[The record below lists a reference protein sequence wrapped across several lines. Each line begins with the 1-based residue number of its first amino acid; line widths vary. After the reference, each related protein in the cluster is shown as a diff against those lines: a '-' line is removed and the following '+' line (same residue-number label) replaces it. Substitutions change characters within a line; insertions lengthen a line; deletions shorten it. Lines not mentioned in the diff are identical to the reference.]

1 MTVSRILVHRHDDN
15 LDDEVRAALSGS
27 GLTKASI
34 HFHSELRS
42 TINAAVSF
50 QPSLVIIEVTE
61 NLEEL
66 KTLVEET
73 LAVVPEATILGVY
86 DVNRIPPGQSE
97 SALMIQALRLGVEDF
112 MRRPIAATDFQQVI
126 KTRLNA
132 RRTRTVN
139 HGKVVSFISNK
150 GGVGKSTTAINTAI
164 ELATRH
170 SDRVALIDCSLQM
183 GVCAVQ
189 LNLQPEATLVDA
201 WQERERLDEQ
211 LLEQL
216 MTVHN
221 TGLHVLAAPANA
233 IDAAEIDDAF
243 LSRILLMARR
253 TYDYVI
259 IDTFPM
265 FDRTVMTILDLT
277 DEAMIIVENVVPTL
291 QMIKGF
297 FTLLEEFDFPIER
310 QNIVLNRFATKSGA
324 PSVSEVARYLNRDPD
339 YVIPFSPK
347 LLTAANTG
355 VPFIKNAPRWNK
367 SATALR
373 NMARDIANDGEP
385 SAKLMTQTNLENGEE
400 SPHRSINP
408 RQGNVENE

>member
-1 MTVSRILVHRHDDN
+1 
-15 LDDEVRAALSGS
+15 
-27 GLTKASI
+27 
-34 HFHSELRS
+34 
-42 TINAAVSF
+42 
-50 QPSLVIIEVTE
+50 
-61 NLEEL
+61 
-66 KTLVEET
+66 
-73 LAVVPEATILGVY
+73 
-86 DVNRIPPGQSE
+86 
-97 SALMIQALRLGVEDF
+97 
-112 MRRPIAATDFQQVI
+112 
-126 KTRLNA
+126 
-132 RRTRTVN
+132 
-139 HGKVVSFISNK
+139 
-150 GGVGKSTTAINTAI
+150 
-164 ELATRH
+164 
-170 SDRVALIDCSLQM
+170 
-183 GVCAVQ
+183 
-189 LNLQPEATLVDA
+189 
-201 WQERERLDEQ
+201 
-211 LLEQL
+211 
-216 MTVHN
+216 
-221 TGLHVLAAPANA
+221 
-233 IDAAEIDDAF
+233 
-243 LSRILLMARR
+243 MARR

-385 SAKLMTQTNLENGEE
+385 SAKLMTQTDLENGEE